1 MAPKFK
7 KPKKT
12 REVGEPLHGRFSAK
26 KQVYGQLR
34 GAETHSHH
42 EALDKHSMGGKDPV
56 LLFERQRLPF
66 CRVLLSFKR
75 EPDGSSSTWILRN
88 LSL

>member
-7 KPKKT
+7 TKKT
-12 REVGEPLHGRFSAK
+12 RVVGKPLHGRFSAK

-34 GAETHSHH
+34 GAATHSHN
-42 EALDKHSMGGKDPV
+42 EGLDKHSMGCKDPI
-56 LLFERQRLPF
+56 LLFEWQRLPF
-66 CRVLLSFKR
+66 CRVLLLFKR

>member
-7 KPKKT
+7 NPKKT
-12 REVGEPLHGRFSAK
+12 REVGGLLHGRFSAK
-26 KQVYGQLR
+26 KQVYWQLQR
-34 GAETHSHH
+34 AATHSHY
-42 EALDKHSMGGKDPV
+42 EVLDKHIMGSKDPI

-66 CRVLLSFKR
+66 CGVLLSFKR
-75 EPDGSSSTWILRN
+75 EPDGSSSTWILHN